1 MMSNS
6 QLDALENTV
15 KELVELMV
23 LLQNQLSGHTEILKI
38 ITDYPEG
45 EEE

>member
-23 LLQNQLSGHTEILKI
+23 LLQNQISGHTEILKI
-38 ITDYPEG
+38 LTDYPEG